1 MQKALPAPG
10 SPSPEIVSKGTLK
23 KANRFRVVNGWGLG
37 KLGGSRPASSLNGSP
52 KGHHEAGDWLQMQL
66 VKQSVC

>member
-1 MQKALPAPG
+1 
-10 SPSPEIVSKGTLK
+10 
-23 KANRFRVVNGWGLG
+23 VVNGWGLG